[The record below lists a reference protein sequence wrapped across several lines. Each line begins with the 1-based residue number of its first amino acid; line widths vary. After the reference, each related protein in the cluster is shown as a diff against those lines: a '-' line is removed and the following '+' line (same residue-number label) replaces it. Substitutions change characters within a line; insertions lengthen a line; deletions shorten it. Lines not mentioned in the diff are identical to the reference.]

1 MPTLGVEGV
10 VSSNVFCFLKEGRII
25 EKEWTR
31 LASMLFMFNLW
42 MLKLAFP
49 VLGKK
54 GLNE

>member
-10 VSSNVFCFLKEGRII
+10 VSSNVFCFLKKGRII

-49 VLGKK
+49 MLGKK